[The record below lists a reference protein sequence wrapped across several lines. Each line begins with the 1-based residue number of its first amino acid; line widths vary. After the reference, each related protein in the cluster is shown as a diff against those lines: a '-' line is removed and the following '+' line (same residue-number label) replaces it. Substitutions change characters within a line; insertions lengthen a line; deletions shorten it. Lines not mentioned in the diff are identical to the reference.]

1 MKTVTFNAVSGVG
14 EFGEDDVR
22 EEIFLSHTII
32 NPEERIRSFGPRKDG
47 RPGTRIVFLGGAG
60 LPVKETPE
68 EVLNALLSLSN

>member
-32 NPEERIRSFGPRKDG
+32 NPEERIGGSVPTRMRN
-47 RPGTRIVFLGGAG
+47 PGT
-60 LPVKETPE
+60 T
-68 EVLNALLSLSN
+68 